1 MKMGMKVIVAITL
14 LALLIMGA
22 VSYSYSGPSSGFTVQ
37 GFTGASQP
45 SFTLYYADWCPHCK
59 TIKPMF
65 SEFASSGSV
74 SVKGKPV
81 AVRMVSPEKEPEK
94 MGSTQVK
101 GYPTL
106 MYSDS
111 NGDEEYTGPRTV
123 DGFMQF
129 LESKV

>member
-1 MKMGMKVIVAITL
+1 MKTGMKIIVVISF

-22 VSYSYSGPSSGFTVQ
+22 VSYSYYSKSGFRVQ

-65 SEFASSGSV
+65 SDFASSGSV
-74 SVKGKPV
+74 SVNGKPV
-81 AVRMVSPEKEPEK
+81 SVRMISPEKEPEK

-106 MYSDS
+106 IYSDS